1 VPNKILIIG
10 GTGYLGRLLVSAL
23 KLQNFKVFTAGT
35 SNLSDFQIDILNIES
50 LNNLFKNNKFDIIFN
65 LSGYGLNSEQKSISR
80 FEVNSKG
87 PRILAESA
95 IYYLPDV
102 HLIHTSTILDSSV
115 NNLFESDYA
124 KSKSMGSKCIENF
137 MHRFP
142 SNFSILRLNNV
153 YGATQPKSRL
163 FRGIVSSII
172 EKKEI
177 FVQFPNRTRDFCLDL
192 DVVNAIVEIL
202 LQNKNLG
209 TSTEVGTGSPISVQS
224 FATEIFSQLDGDL
237 GLLKFNTLVEDV
249 FEKVPDRESGI
260 LFKKC
265 GTDFVTGIDMALKR
279 L

>member
-1 VPNKILIIG
+1 
-10 GTGYLGRLLVSAL
+10 
-23 KLQNFKVFTAGT
+23 
-35 SNLSDFQIDILNIES
+35 
-50 LNNLFKNNKFDIIFN
+50 
-65 LSGYGLNSEQKSISR
+65 
-80 FEVNSKG
+80 
-87 PRILAESA
+87 
-95 IYYLPDV
+95 
-102 HLIHTSTILDSSV
+102 
-115 NNLFESDYA
+115 
-124 KSKSMGSKCIENF
+124 
-137 MHRFP
+137 
-142 SNFSILRLNNV
+142 
-153 YGATQPKSRL
+153 L